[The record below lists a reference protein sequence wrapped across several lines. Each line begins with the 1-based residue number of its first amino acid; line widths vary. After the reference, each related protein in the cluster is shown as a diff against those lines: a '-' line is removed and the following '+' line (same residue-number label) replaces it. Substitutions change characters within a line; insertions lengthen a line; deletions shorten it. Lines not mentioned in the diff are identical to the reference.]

1 MKKRLSDKEEMER
14 KVAKLID
21 HINLELIRI
30 KYLDKM
36 RVELNKGVMA
46 QYLELEQEKNAE
58 FNKVNQEIHGV
69 ADRYAEM
76 EARRIQL
83 EQKIEEMDKSFKEIQ
98 AGIKKTED
106 NVKSVEAL
114 AKKTRHK
121 LNNMQKE
128 YITILG
134 IFASIVIAFI
144 GGAVFSTSVL
154 QNIANASIYRISFI
168 SVGIAAV
175 IINLIYIL
183 VRFIQELNKEE
194 GKAIKYPTYMMA
206 LNIIILIGALLV
218 FLAWLYQLQP
228 IVTRR

>member
-1 MKKRLSDKEEMER
+1 MESTISKLLEKLSEIQGNDENGLINWCNEICLFYEENSR
-14 KVAKLID
+14 HSYSDITTYIL
-21 HINLELIRI
+21 
-30 KYLDKM
+30 
-36 RVELNKGVMA
+36 
-46 QYLELEQEKNAE
+46 Q
-58 FNKVNQEIHGV
+58 
-69 ADRYAEM
+69 

-194 GKAIKYPTYMMA
+194 GKAIKYPTYMIA